1 MNLYAANQALGN
13 LCFTYICEIVFDIEI
28 KLNEINRM
36 KSSRTRTR
44 HSKNNVFLIGS
55 FVAIF
60 LFFFT
65 AVRTLSKVILQKYG
79 CGMFIH
85 QNKMFC
91 DY

>member
-60 LFFFT
+60 LFFFYSST
-65 AVRTLSKVILQKYG
+65 HSFKSHSTEIWMWNVYTPK
-79 CGMFIH
+79 
-85 QNKMFC
+85 QNVL
-91 DY
+91 